1 MSRYV
6 CYYSAR
12 KTFYREMAEKWCR
25 WRAGA
30 TLTQTEVEGISKFFK
45 SLAKRFGLINEF
57 RELGIIS

>member
-12 KTFYREMAEKWCR
+12 KAYHRELAEKWSK
-25 WRAGA
+25 WAA
-30 TLTQTEVEGISKFFK
+30 TANLTETEIQGISKFFK
-45 SLAKRFGLINEF
+45 QLARRFGLIGEF

>member
-12 KTFYREMAEKWCR
+12 KIFYREMAERWSKWA
-25 WRAGA
+25 AGA
-30 TLTQTEVEGISKFFK
+30 ELSETEINGISKFFK